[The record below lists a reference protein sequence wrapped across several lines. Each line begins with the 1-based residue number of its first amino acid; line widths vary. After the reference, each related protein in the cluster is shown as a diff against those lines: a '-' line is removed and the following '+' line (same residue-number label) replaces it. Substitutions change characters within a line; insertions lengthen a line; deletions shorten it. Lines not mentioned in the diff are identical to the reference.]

1 MGADQP
7 DNPFSFFV
15 ALSAYKAALEVRDDL
30 PLPPALGSLHFKTSL
45 SLAPKDH
52 DDQRSLQLSR
62 AYRALGESMHML
74 ADMTQPAHVRN
85 DSHPADE
92 PIEAAT
98 FSDHVRR
105 RRRHLVDRESGPSS
119 PARGIQN
126 LDSSNA
132 WLSSSTG
139 RSIPWTP
146 STTRNRRSC
155 RTTGRRATPHRS

>member
-1 MGADQP
+1 M
-7 DNPFSFFV
+7 

-52 DDQRSLQLSR
+52 DDLRCLQLSR

-92 PIEAAT
+92 PIEAGT

-105 RRRHLVDRESGPSS
+105 AAGAPFVDSRIRPFLASAGGRLQEPAELFHRVASFVNGTFYSLDTIYDKESKVLPNNRQKGYPS
-119 PARGIQN
+119 
-126 LDSSNA
+126 
-132 WLSSSTG
+132 
-139 RSIPWTP
+139 P
-146 STTRNRRSC
+146 S
-155 RTTGRRATPHRS
+155 